1 MNKKLNIQ
9 ISYVYIFDFALLPHS
24 SGKSWAGYLS
34 SLFWAQGLPS
44 FSSLLPRYLFNPT
57 HEV

>member
-9 ISYVYIFDFALLPHS
+9 ISYVYIFNLHCSLTPQV
-24 SGKSWAGYLS
+24 KAGLVT
-34 SLFWAQGLPS
+34 FPAFFGPQGFPP
-44 FSSLLPRYLFNPT
+44 FPPFPPRYLFNPT